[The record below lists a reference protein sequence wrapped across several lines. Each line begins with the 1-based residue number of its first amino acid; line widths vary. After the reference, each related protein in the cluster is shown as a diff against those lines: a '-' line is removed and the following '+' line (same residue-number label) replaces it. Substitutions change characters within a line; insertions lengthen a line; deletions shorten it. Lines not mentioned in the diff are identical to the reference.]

1 MGITISGEN
10 NNDRILASD
19 GVIDQLSG
27 FNITG
32 VVTATTF
39 TGNLTGDVTG
49 NLTGNVNHTS
59 NLLLQIGG
67 SEKFRVGTSGQ
78 LGIGGANYGTSGQ
91 VITSGGSGSAVFW
104 STVDLGAVTGA
115 TGDFSIADKIVHTGD
130 TNTALRFPEADTIT
144 AETGG
149 SERFRISSAGVI
161 QCGTSGVLKAEINNA
176 VSGHQFIS
184 QCDDDNNGFE
194 VYQKHGS
201 TTSRNTLAVYANTGA
216 GSAKELQFAVRGD
229 GNVGIG
235 TETPSGVFH
244 THAATGVNR
253 NYIEASASNAFL
265 RLKAGST
272 SNNSGVEFFS
282 GSSNIANITGIGTG
296 GLQFEVGGS
305 ERVRI
310 LSSGGITFNGDYTT
324 ANALD
329 DYEEGTWTPDVR
341 FSNHLG
347 EANQLSYHSRTGY
360 YTKSGNTVT
369 ISGFFNVSSLNSKTG
384 NFYMFG
390 LPHAPLSNTNPVIT
404 IVGDGFDFGSNEFG
418 TTFLLIEGGNNR
430 SVGGWQ
436 RETGWSYIT
445 NSNITSGGMYL
456 TGLYYV

>member
-1 MGITISGEN
+1 MTVVNPKSISGITSITTASGSDDLLTIHTN
-10 NNDRILASD
+10 NGTERLRVAS
-19 GVIDQLSG
+19 SG
-27 FNITG
+27 
-32 VVTATTF
+32 
-39 TGNLTGDVTG
+39 
-49 NLTGNVNHTS
+49 
-59 NLLLQIGG
+59 QIG
-67 SEKFRVGTSGQ
+67 
-78 LGIGGANYGTSGQ
+78 IAGANYGTSGQ
-91 VITSGGSGSAVFW
+91 VITSGGSGSAAFW

-310 LSSGGITFNGDYTT
+310 LSSGGITFNGDYTA

-329 DYEEGTWTPDVR
+329 DYEEGTWQPGLAFGATDTGMSYSSRSGSYVKIGR
-341 FSNHLG
+341 FVYCQG
-347 EANQLSYHSRTGY
+347 QLDLSSKGSSTGDA
-360 YTKSGNTVT
+360 TFT
-369 ISGFFNVSSLNSKTG
+369 
-384 NFYMFG
+384 G
-390 LPHAPLSNTNPVIT
+390 LPFT
-404 IVGDGFDFGSNEFG
+404 VGD
-418 TTFLLIEGGNNR
+418 
-430 SVGGWQ
+430 
-436 RETGWSYIT
+436 
-445 NSNITSGGMYL
+445 YL
-456 TGLYYV
+456 TGTSQEGSGFITWWANMGSGSIPTTFWISQGGTSATIYRALEGSHGAIQTQTNSHWNNNSQVRFLLQYMAA